1 MNEGFDMSDITLDL
15 KGLKCPMPMLRTKKA
30 LATLASGTVVTVL
43 ATDVG
48 APDDFAAFCKHTGH
62 QLLDSSEA
70 DGVFTIV
77 IQRK

>member
-1 MNEGFDMSDITLDL
+1 MSGITLDL

-30 LATLASGTVVTVL
+30 LATLESGTIVTVL
-43 ATDVG
+43 ATDSG

-70 DGVFTIV
+70 DGVFTVV

>member
-1 MNEGFDMSDITLDL
+1 MSDITLDL

-30 LATLASGTVVTVL
+30 LATLESGTIVTVL
-43 ATDVG
+43 ATDSG

-62 QLLDSSEA
+62 QLLDSSES
-70 DGVFTIV
+70 DGVFTVV